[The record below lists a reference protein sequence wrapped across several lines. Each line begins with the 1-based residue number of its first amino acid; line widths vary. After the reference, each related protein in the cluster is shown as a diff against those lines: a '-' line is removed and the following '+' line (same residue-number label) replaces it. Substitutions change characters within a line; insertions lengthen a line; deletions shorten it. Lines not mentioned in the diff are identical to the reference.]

1 MSLYDRIRIRR
12 EALGM
17 SQEELAFKLGYK
29 SRSSINKIELGK
41 ADISQSKIKAFADA
55 LDTTVAYLMGW
66 DVSEQPIPPGFEP
79 LPEGAEFYKPKR
91 VMPVL
96 GCVRAGMPRYAD
108 ENIEEYI
115 ACDYTDEYEYFALKV
130 KGDSMNA
137 VGINEGDYVVV
148 RSQDIVENGEIA
160 IVLVNGDEA
169 TVKKFDRNGDTIVL
183 TPQSY
188 NPKHQVQIYNIKDVP
203 IRVIGKV
210 METRHKF

>member
-1 MSLYDRIRIRR
+1 M
-12 EALGM
+12 
-17 SQEELAFKLGYK
+17 
-29 SRSSINKIELGK
+29 
-41 ADISQSKIKAFADA
+41 
-55 LDTTVAYLMGW
+55 
-66 DVSEQPIPPGFEP
+66 
-79 LPEGAEFYKPKR
+79 
-91 VMPVL
+91 
-96 GCVRAGMPRYAD
+96 YAD

-169 TVKKFDRNGDTIVL
+169 TVKKFARNGDTIVL

>member
-1 MSLYDRIRIRR
+1 MKDTFANRLQMALDKAGMKAADLARATGTPESVISQYKRGQYIPKQRR
-12 EALGM
+12 LEAFAEALH
-17 SQEELAFKLGYK
+17 
-29 SRSSINKIELGK
+29 
-41 ADISQSKIKAFADA
+41 
-55 LDTTVAYLMGW
+55 TTIPYLMG
-66 DVSEQPIPPGFEP
+66 DDDTDEA
-79 LPEGAEFYKPKR
+79 LPADLEFYKPKKA
-91 VMPVL
+91 MPVL
-96 GCVRAGMPRYAD
+96 GCVRAGMPMYAD

-169 TVKKFDRNGDTIVL
+169 TVKKFARNGDTIVL